1 MAEVARLGHSPKM
14 RPRWP
19 KIALSTQ
26 MVPIRPKR
34 TKVAQG
40 YGKLVQD
47 CSKIDRQSN
56 KITKD
61 VERCHTMVPGWPQ
74 NGSRRCKVF
83 VLNCFG
89 FRHVPSWREL
99 ASHQIRL
106 CCALVLSSFCLRF
119 TCALP
124 LLCLCFAFAAPLRVF
139 ALSLHCIRFATAVVM
154 PSEWRSS
161 QKILDPQR
169 FYNALHRPQSLINAS

>member
-14 RPRWP
+14 RQRWP

-106 CCALVLSSFCLRF
+106 CCALVLSSFCLRL
-119 TCALP
+119 TCALPPALP
-124 LLCLCFAFAAPLRVF
+124 LLCICCAFACFCLVF
-139 ALSLHCIRFATAVVM
+139 ALHPFCHCCGDALRMEELAEDIR
-154 PSEWRSS
+154 PS
-161 QKILDPQR
+161 KVL
-169 FYNALHRPQSLINAS
+169 